1 MTSGREKPFAGWLP
15 IVAIIALAVTARA
28 WLHLTTPYVP
38 GINGG
43 YYPVQARSLIEH
55 GVLGIPD
62 MPLAFY
68 LHAALASLLAS
79 VGGMAQA
86 EAIIWAVKLCDSVLP
101 PFAAWPVVC
110 AGAAL
115 GGEARS
121 D

>member
-28 WLHLTTPYVP
+28 WLHFTTPYVP

-43 YYPVQARSLIEH
+43 YYLVQARSFTEH

-62 MPLAFY
+62 MPLTFY
-68 LHAALASLLAS
+68 LHAALSSLLAN

-86 EAIIWAVKLCDSVLP
+86 DAIVWAVKLCDSALLP
-101 PFAAWPVVC
+101 LAAWPVFV
-110 AGAAL
+110 L
-115 GGEARS
+115 VRR
-121 D
+121 